1 MMRWFLCIGLCL
13 AVQLPCG
20 AQQKTHDELAQ
31 TIKSNDSLLFE
42 VGFNR
47 CDLRPFELL
56 VSNNF
61 EFYHDQSGI
70 TRSKSTFVA
79 SIKNG
84 LCKLDYQAKRV
95 LVDSSLEIYP
105 LMNAAELYGAI
116 QSGIHHFYALE
127 PGKAARLT
135 STAKFTH
142 VWLLEN
148 GQWKLARGLSFDH
161 VTPE

>member
-1 MMRWFLCIGLCL
+1 MRWFLFMSLWL
-13 AVQLPCG
+13 AVQLPCR
-20 AQQKTHDELAQ
+20 AQPEIHDKLVQ

-47 CDLRPFELL
+47 CDLRPFALL
-56 VSNNF
+56 VSDNF
-61 EFYHDQSGI
+61 EFYHDKSGI
-70 TRSKSTFVA
+70 TKTKAAFIA
-79 SIKNG
+79 GIKNG
-84 LCKLDYQAKRV
+84 LCKLDYQAKRT

-105 LMNAAELYGAI
+105 LMSAGELYGAI

-127 PGKAARLT
+127 AGKAARLT

-148 GQWKLARGLSFDH
+148 GQWKLARGLSYDH

>member
-1 MMRWFLCIGLCL
+1 MRWFLFIGLWL
-13 AVQLPCG
+13 SVQLPCR
-20 AQQKTHDELAQ
+20 AQQLPHDKLVQA
-31 TIKSNDSLLFE
+31 IKSNDSLLFE

-47 CDLRPFELL
+47 CDLRPLELL
-56 VSNNF
+56 VSDNF

-70 TRSKSTFVA
+70 TRSKSTFIA

-105 LMNAAELYGAI
+105 LMSAAELYGAI

-127 PGKAARLT
+127 PGKVARLT

-142 VWLLEN
+142 VWLIEN
-148 GQWKLARGLSFDH
+148 GQWKLVRALSYNH